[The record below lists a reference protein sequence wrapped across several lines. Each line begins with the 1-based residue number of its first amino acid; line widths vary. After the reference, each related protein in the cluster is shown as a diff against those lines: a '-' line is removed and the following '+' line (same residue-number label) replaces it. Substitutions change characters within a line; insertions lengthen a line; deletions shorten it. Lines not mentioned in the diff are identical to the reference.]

1 MVFQVLTLETTVR
14 NGTHVADKE
23 FSVLIEL
30 LMVQLLK
37 LDTIEANGE
46 AKVQRRNEVS
56 AHCCLAGGNNYL
68 NFFLSWIMFHLF
80 FYCKLELSLYFCI

>member
-68 NFFLSWIMFHLF
+68 ILIFLFLILF
-80 FYCKLELSLYFCI
+80 PFKS